1 MRLDSLLHQMGYF
14 QSRQKAKEAILEHK
28 VRYEGAVLTK
38 PSLELE
44 PLSLNPARL
53 EIASHL
59 ISRAGYKLQ
68 DFLAHLPALTKSLK
82 PLHIAGSMVLD
93 IGSST
98 GGFAQVLLE
107 SSAKHIVCVDVGS
120 NQLHPS
126 LRQNPRI
133 TLFENCDIRDFH
145 TTIDFDLIT
154 CDVSFISLR
163 LILPAIL
170 RFESPSLLLLFKP
183 QFEVGKDAKRNKKG
197 VLQDPHIGEQ
207 SLEEFCALL
216 SQTHTYITYKS
227 DILGKEGNAEYF
239 ILAQRK

>member
-1 MRLDSLLHQMGYF
+1 MRLDSLLHKMGYF
-14 QSRQKAKEAILEHK
+14 QSRQKAKEAILAHK
-28 VRYEGAVLTK
+28 VRYDGALLTK
-38 PSLELE
+38 PAIETPPLE
-44 PLSLNPARL
+44 PMRL
-53 EIASHL
+53 EIAPHL
-59 ISRAGYKLQ
+59 VSRAGYKLQ
-68 DFLAHLPALTKSLK
+68 NFLAHLTILDK
-82 PLHIAGSMVLD
+82 PLQIADSTILD

-107 SSAKHIVCVDVGS
+107 SGAKHIVCVDVGS
-120 NQLHPS
+120 AQLHPS
-126 LRQNPRI
+126 LRQDCRI